1 MIWTR
6 NENEAAERLITIA
19 KMAPIKRTV
28 IRPTIHKRI
37 STNDVRVDLLATVK
51 GISEKKAKD
60 LLNQFGSIMEIGE
73 CTTNELCFIDG
84 MGETVSKRLSKVLNS
99 EKRVML

>member
-1 MIWTR
+1 M
-6 NENEAAERLITIA
+6 
-19 KMAPIKRTV
+19 
-28 IRPTIHKRI
+28 
-37 STNDVRVDLLATVK
+37 DLLATVK

-99 EKRVML
+99 EKRVIL